1 MKRFTILVL
10 TLFLF
15 AICSA
20 QTITLDENRY
30 EGDIT
35 LNGPDKQQVTVGI
48 AMSYDS
54 WNGSIVID
62 LTPKSTQYN
71 WLWLPD
77 RKTTKQEIKE
87 ATKSKLN
94 GRSWRKRPFRKSN
107 PDGVA
112 PAFELRNAIVLH
124 HPESPMLKSGE
135 KARYEFLVVK
145 QEKPVAI
152 RIACAV
158 PVSEKKSI
166 FGKRFVYQFAA
177 ASEEMNITLRIDPC
191 KKKENV
197 ELLKELSEV
206 VKDADTHYDNLVQS
220 SNKKN
225 FKECK
230 SEKEYIVTKV
240 QPQYES
246 WKQKTAAQETGCTEI
261 QVEMDTWADIM
272 SRAENAKCHGGST
285 GTGQPSECEKAAKTI
300 KSNTKELET
309 CLNNLRSKKNVADS
323 KRQGEDIIRRTEAL
337 INKTSTKNC
346 PSDECKAFQSECNS
360 FNSTKKAF
368 QINAKRK

>member
-1 MKRFTILVL
+1 
-10 TLFLF
+10 
-15 AICSA
+15 
-20 QTITLDENRY
+20 
-30 EGDIT
+30 
-35 LNGPDKQQVTVGI
+35 
-48 AMSYDS
+48 
-54 WNGSIVID
+54 
-62 LTPKSTQYN
+62 
-71 WLWLPD
+71 
-77 RKTTKQEIKE
+77 
-87 ATKSKLN
+87 
-94 GRSWRKRPFRKSN
+94 
-107 PDGVA
+107 
-112 PAFELRNAIVLH
+112 
-124 HPESPMLKSGE
+124 MLKSGE

-206 VKDADTHYDNLVQS
+206 VKDADIHYDNLVQS

-272 SRAENAKCHGGST
+272 SRAENAKCHNVVVDPPDVFRRALDNVRNNT
-285 GTGQPSECEKAAKTI
+285 SEL
-300 KSNTKELET
+300 NT
-309 CLNNLRSKKNVADS
+309 CLNNLRSKKDVARN
-323 KRQGEDIIRRTEAL
+323 KQRGEEIIKKTEAF
-337 INKTSTKNC
+337 INNTSTRHFTPKENETYKSAC
-346 PSDECKAFQSECNS
+346 SA
-360 FNSTKKAF
+360 FNSLKETF
-368 QINAKRK
+368 RINAKRK